1 LRWGEYRTV
10 RKTATVELH
19 GNTYRVDP
27 FLVGR
32 KVELT
37 FDPFDLTEITVCWQG
52 KPVGTAVP
60 HAIGR
65 HAHPKARPELAEPEQ
80 PELTGIDYLALVA
93 AAHTTEV
100 TERLRLSDLDTQP
113 APILGADPRDSDGT
127 DPDQL
132 TIHDALGDPTGE
144 SDTHEYR
151 ETAGPLRVHPHAVRT

>member
-52 KPVGTAVP
+52 KPVGTAVG
-60 HAIGR
+60 HVIGR
-65 HAHPKARPELAEPEQ
+65 HAHPTARPELPDAEQ
-80 PELTGIDYLALVA
+80 PELTGIDYLALVENI
-93 AAHTTEV
+93 HTTEV
-100 TERLRLSDLDTQP
+100 TERLRLSDLGTQP
-113 APILGADPRDSDGT
+113 ASTANANPRDSGDT
-127 DPDQL
+127 DPCQL
-132 TIHDALGDPTGE
+132 TIHDAPGE
-144 SDTHEYR
+144 EHDQGEHR
-151 ETAGPLRVHPHAVRT
+151 